1 MGDQRGERPCGDVC
15 WRPPDTMLGE
25 QLIDDQLLD
34 RAGPAPERHRPV
46 REPEAPL
53 AKQGGPLRGISRSD
67 LLDDRRELLP
77 ERSGL
82 VWKVDAELS
91 TSPFECQPSDH
102 PTR

>member
-1 MGDQRGERPCGDVC
+1 
-15 WRPPDTMLGE
+15 MLGE

-34 RAGPAPERHRPV
+34 RAGTTPVGHWPV

-53 AKQGGPLRGISRSD
+53 AEQGGPLRGISRSD
-67 LLDDRRELLP
+67 LLDDRRELFP
-77 ERSGL
+77 ERISL